1 MIPWGL
7 LMLENSKQADLY
19 DCFELLNSSPH
30 FSCLFTFYLIV
41 NVRYVKNNRTEVS
54 QLISVYLCSCM
65 YMEAFEK

>member
-7 LMLENSKQADLY
+7 LMHEISKQADLY
-19 DCFELLNSSPH
+19 DCFELLNSSRH
-30 FSCLFTFYLIV
+30 FSCLITFYLIV

-54 QLISVYLCSCM
+54 QLVSVYLCLCM